1 MSNNFGFGP
10 GNPSDPNDPE
20 NNPNFKELFEQLS
33 NFGLN
38 PQTLFAAANSAG
50 SVGPLISPDVLR
62 DVARK
67 FVSSQGD
74 LPVGSQD
81 IADSQV
87 ALDIANTWLDEATNF
102 PALSRSNL
110 PAYSRRDWLDSTV
123 SNWAKMIEPLAD
135 GMASALTN
143 VLKETSINEADAVP
157 ELAAIAPIMR
167 AFMGSLIASQLGT
180 SVGQLAV
187 SITGSNDIAIPL
199 FGVNDARLIPQNISK
214 WAEGLEIPID
224 EVRIF
229 LAVREAAASRLFS
242 HAPWLSQYIQDAIT
256 AYGAGIK
263 IDIDSIQEQAERA
276 LETGE
281 LDINNPESI
290 SVAISA
296 GLFKPEQSASQ
307 DAVRPEGDAL
317 ARYGNNMLP
326 VDFYQ
331 APAEPT
337 RVFVYP
343 YARTLESLNQIS
355 YGKPDPHFG
364 HKLRYVN
371 PATGASPMPT
381 IGAFTQRLPA
391 GFETRPYR
399 STDGTVYVCL
409 EGEVTVSVGNKEW
422 HLQPDDIFVVPSWQP
437 LKFLAQR
444 DTTLFSFSDRPIQQ
458 SLGLWREARL

>member
-1 MSNNFGFGP
+1 MSGNFGFGP
-10 GNPSDPNDPE
+10 NNPNDPSDPNNPGDPE
-20 NNPNFKELFEQLS
+20 NSGGDNNPNFNDLFAQLS

-50 SVGPLISPDVLR
+50 SVGPLISPEILR

-67 FVSSQGD
+67 FVSGQGD

-81 IADSQV
+81 IADAQV

-110 PAYSRRDWLDSTV
+110 PAWSRRDWLDSSVT
-123 SNWAKMIEPLAD
+123 NWAKMIEPLAD
-135 GMASALTN
+135 GMATALTN
-143 VLKETSINEADAVP
+143 VLKQTPIAEVEQGP

-187 SITGSNDIAIPL
+187 SITGANDVAIPL
-199 FGVNDARLIPQNISK
+199 FMQNEARLIPQNIAAWSQ
-214 WAEGLEIPID
+214 GLDIPID

-229 LAVREAAASRLFS
+229 LAIREAAASRLFS
-242 HAPWLSQYIQDAIT
+242 HTPWLSKYIQDAIT

-296 GLFKPEQSASQ
+296 GLFKPEQSPSQ
-307 DAVRPEGDAL
+307 DAAL
-317 ARYGNNMLP
+317 AKLEMALALIEGWIDYVTTKAVGDRLP
-326 VDFYQ
+326 SY
-331 APAEPT
+331 PA
-337 RVFVYP
+337 
-343 YARTLESLNQIS
+343 LSESLRRRRATKSPTQQLFATLLGLEVSPRKARECSHFWFEVESEI
-355 YGKPDPHFG
+355 GLADRDQRWEDPALLPRAEDMEDVKKF
-364 HKLRYVN
+364 LN
-371 PATGASPMPT
+371 ST
-381 IGAFTQRLPA
+381 I
-391 GFETRPYR
+391 
-399 STDGTVYVCL
+399 V
-409 EGEVTVSVGNKEW
+409 
-422 HLQPDDIFVVPSWQP
+422 PDDLS
-437 LKFLAQR
+437 
-444 DTTLFSFSDRPIQQ
+444 
-458 SLGLWREARL
+458 GLI

>member
-1 MSNNFGFGP
+1 MSGNFGFGP
-10 GNPSDPNDPE
+10 NNPNDPSDPNNPGDPE
-20 NNPNFKELFEQLS
+20 NSGGDNNPNFNDLFAQLS

-50 SVGPLISPDVLR
+50 SVGPLISPEILR

-67 FVSSQGD
+67 YVSGQGD

-81 IADSQV
+81 IADAQV

-110 PAYSRRDWLDSTV
+110 PAWSRRDWLDSSVT
-123 SNWAKMIEPLAD
+123 NWAKMIEPLAD
-135 GMASALTN
+135 GMATALTN
-143 VLKETSINEADAVP
+143 VLKQTPIAEVEQGP

-187 SITGSNDIAIPL
+187 SITGANDVAIPL
-199 FGVNDARLIPQNISK
+199 FMQNEARLIPQNIAAWSQ
-214 WAEGLEIPID
+214 GLDIPID

-229 LAVREAAASRLFS
+229 LAIREAAASRLFS
-242 HAPWLSQYIQDAIT
+242 HTPWLSKYIQDAIT

-296 GLFKPEQSASQ
+296 GLFKPEQSPSQ
-307 DAVRPEGDAL
+307 DAAL
-317 ARYGNNMLP
+317 AKLEMALALIEGWIDYVTTKAVGDRLP
-326 VDFYQ
+326 SY
-331 APAEPT
+331 PA
-337 RVFVYP
+337 
-343 YARTLESLNQIS
+343 LSESLRRRRATKSPTQQLFATLLGLEVSPRKARECSHFWFEVESEI
-355 YGKPDPHFG
+355 GLADRDQRWEDPALLPRAEDMEDVKKF
-364 HKLRYVN
+364 LN
-371 PATGASPMPT
+371 ST
-381 IGAFTQRLPA
+381 I
-391 GFETRPYR
+391 
-399 STDGTVYVCL
+399 V
-409 EGEVTVSVGNKEW
+409 
-422 HLQPDDIFVVPSWQP
+422 PDDLS
-437 LKFLAQR
+437 
-444 DTTLFSFSDRPIQQ
+444 
-458 SLGLWREARL
+458 GLI